1 MIWTMSSTGSE
12 SAGEAG
18 RRRYDSPVRRAQVA
32 ETRERIL
39 DAASALVHEFK
50 SWDWRP
56 LTFRAVAERAGV
68 GERTVYR
75 HFATEQALHEAV
87 MQRLGQE
94 SGVNYEGLTIDE
106 VSKIGTKV
114 FASMSTFAAPP
125 WVDVE
130 RGALLAEDE
139 RRKAALVA
147 AVEATTSDWSDEER
161 TRAAAALDV
170 LWNAPSY
177 HRLVTGWQLDADEAA
192 EVVDWMITLVVDA
205 IRAGHAPSPPGP
217 RRWSRTRP

>member
-1 MIWTMSSTGSE
+1 M
-12 SAGEAG
+12 
-18 RRRYDSPVRRAQVA
+18 A

-39 DAASALVHEFK
+39 DAASALVHEFE

-87 MQRLGQE
+87 MRHLAQE
-94 SGVNYEGLTIDE
+94 SGVEFDGLTIDE
-106 VSKIGTKV
+106 VSKIGAKV
-114 FASMSTFAAPP
+114 FASMSTFAAPA

-130 RGALLAEDE
+130 EGVFLAQDE

-147 AVEATTSDWSDEER
+147 AVEAATDDWSDEEQ

-170 LWNAPSY
+170 LWHPPSY
-177 HRLVTGWQLDADEAA
+177 QRLVTAWKLGADEAA
-192 EVVDWMITLVVDA
+192 EVIDWMMTLVVDA
-205 IRAGHAPSPPGP
+205 IRDGHAPAPP
-217 RRWSRTRP
+217 RRRSRRRAS